1 MSNPLKVNHPAPELQ
16 IDSWVQ
22 GEAGTLEQEKG
33 KVVLIEVFQVNCPG
47 CFIGGLPEAIAVYE
61 KFQSAPLTVWGLA
74 TAFEDH
80 DKNSIENLKKLLTR
94 GEVVGDTLAEL
105 GRRNLLNFDRLIYS
119 IPFPVAWDKV
129 VPAKVKIDDEAV
141 KKIIDRDIPQFEKL
155 APEMKKSVIE
165 QVESYLLK
173 KTHTA
178 HTFETYQL
186 RGTPSAI
193 LIDKKGNLRECL
205 FGSSLELEE
214 KVSRL
219 LDE

>member
-1 MSNPLKVNHPAPELQ
+1 MQNPLKANSPAPELQ
-16 IDSWVQ
+16 IDCWVQ
-22 GEAGTLEQEKG
+22 GDERTLQQEIG
-33 KVVLIEVFQVNCPG
+33 RVVLIEVFQVNCPG

-61 KFQSAPLTVWGLA
+61 KFRSEPLTVWGLA

-80 DKNSIENLKKLLTR
+80 DKNSLENLRKLLET
-94 GEVVGDTLAEL
+94 GEVIGDTLAEL
-105 GRRNLLNFDRLIYS
+105 GRRNLLNVDRLIYP

-129 VPAKVKIDDEAV
+129 VKANIKIDDESV
-141 KKIIDRDIPQFEKL
+141 KKIIDRDIPQFDKL
-155 APEMKKSVIE
+155 EPEIKKSVVE
-165 QVESYLLK
+165 QVEAYLLK
-173 KTHTA
+173 KTHIA

-193 LIDKKGNLRECL
+193 LIDKKGDLRECL

-214 KVSRL
+214 KVKRL